1 MPSQFSKILQV
12 NPFNMISSIV
22 NLVKES
28 EDVESYIFGGWI
40 RDKLNNENPKDM
52 DIFISSDKITQK
64 VCDILKITENI
75 KYIRKRNNY
84 FDNKFNLTKALFID
98 NYDQEI
104 SIDIISPPSSSV
116 HKPEFCDFTCN
127 NLIMIKDGQIKT
139 RCPPPRSSRYFD
151 SEIEWT
157 LQCIE
162 DARNKNLTWMISPLI
177 FTGAYSIE
185 EKIEL
190 NWQLESRLNKMIAK
204 GYTPDGTLVGFKLWK
219 IYSHKDVPEGS
230 QISDFCSICSD
241 SYESTNERKTILLNC
256 GHDFHY
262 KCIKKWKIGRENN
275 TCPVCRQEIYFK
287 IDKDLP

>member
-1 MPSQFSKILQV
+1 MPRYLQV
-12 NPFNMISSIV
+12 NPFIMISSIV
-22 NLVKES
+22 NVVKES

-75 KYIRKRNNY
+75 KYISKRNNY

-98 NYDQEI
+98 NHEQEI

-116 HKPEFCDFTCN
+116 RKPEFCDFTCN
-127 NLIMIKDGQIKT
+127 NLIMGKDGQIKT
-139 RCPPPRSSRYFD
+139 RCPPPRSSKY

-157 LQCIE
+157 LKCIE
-162 DARNKNLTWMISPLI
+162 DTRNKNLVWMISASLFIWGP
-177 FTGAYSIE
+177 IE

-204 GYTPDGTLVGFKLWK
+204 GYTFKESINNFKLWK
-219 IYSHKDVPEGS
+219 IYSHKDVPEDT

-241 SYESTNERKTILLNC
+241 TYESTNERKTILLNC